1 MENSNKA
8 CPEPDFKLFVRER
21 FEKIQKCLSNKVSW
35 KIAGVIVSILTAIT
49 FLVYNAYSGAQEEQ
63 CEVIKKNSAQVQA
76 LKTNVKVMEVE
87 FHHIK
92 HALEELK
99 IEQKVQFDSIMQELK
114 QIQEEGGERE

>member
-21 FEKIQKCLSNKVSW
+21 FEKIQKCISNKVSW
-35 KIAGVIVSILTAIT
+35 KMAGVIVSVLTAT
-49 FLVYNAYSGAQEEQ
+49 AFLVYNAYSNSQEEQ
-63 CEVIKKNSAQVQA
+63 CETIKQNSTQVQI
-76 LKTNVKVMEVE
+76 LKTNGKVMEVE

-114 QIQEEGGERE
+114 QIQEKGGEN